1 MPQQHN
7 DPERSAADESF
18 AEIVA
23 GLGDLASVDG
33 YDGFGTARIELPDPE
48 GRYRPMVM
56 TLEAPPEI
64 AQLIRTESGPQRM
77 VAMVRA
83 MQALSEL
90 ADPPGR

>member
-1 MPQQHN
+1 
-7 DPERSAADESF
+7 
-18 AEIVA
+18 
-23 GLGDLASVDG
+23 
-33 YDGFGTARIELPDPE
+33 
-48 GRYRPMVM
+48 MVM

-64 AQLIRTESGPQRM
+64 AQLIRAEFSPQRM